1 VDTLDAQRPTSRSRA
16 PQPRSPRKPGGID
29 PALALVPLRAFLGIT
44 FVYAGL
50 QKLGDPGFFHAG
62 ATSYIGSQLH
72 AFATGTPGGFLLK
85 ATALHFPV
93 FAGACVALTE
103 IAVGLLV
110 LMGLMTRAAAAV
122 GLGLNLVLFLTASWN
137 THPYFLGS
145 DIVFVFAWLPF
156 VLAGA
161 AGQPALDH
169 VLAERSRRARAPA
182 RGGGRE
188 VAIDRRNLLAR
199 ALGATALGT
208 AILGGLAAATRGS
221 YRGATTSV
229 LSTHSGSGSPGHAA
243 STPKPAATASQGL
256 PSGAVSLGPAS
267 DLPAGQAAVY
277 PDPADGQPDVVVRL
291 SDGSLAAHSAVCTH
305 AGCQVS
311 YGQDSLVCPCHG
323 SVFNAQTGAVEQGPA
338 VDPLP
343 TRHVLEHGGRIYA
356 VPS

>member
-1 VDTLDAQRPTSRSRA
+1 VDTLDAQRPTSSRRA
-16 PQPRSPRKPGGID
+16 PAPRPPGGID
-29 PALALVPLRAFLGIT
+29 PALALVPLRVFLGIT

-50 QKLGDPGFFHAG
+50 QKLGDPGFFHPG
-62 ATSYIGSQLH
+62 APSYIGSQLH
-72 AFATGTPGGFLLK
+72 AFATGSPGGFLLR

-122 GLGLNLVLFLTASWN
+122 GLGLNLLLFLTSSWN

-169 VLAERSRRARAPA
+169 VLADRSRRARGPA
-182 RGGGRE
+182 RGGGGE
-188 VAIDRRNLLAR
+188 PAIDRRNLLVR

-208 AILGGLAAATRGS
+208 LVLGGVAAATRGG
-221 YRGATTSV
+221 YRGPAT
-229 LSTHSGSGSPGHAA
+229 STLTQHPGGASSGR
-243 STPKPAATASQGL
+243 AATGTPEPASGASRAL
-256 PSGAVSLGPAS
+256 PSGAVALGPAS

-277 PDPADGQPDVVVRL
+277 PDPADGQPDVVVRMT
-291 SDGSLAAHSAVCTH
+291 DGSLAAHSAICTH

-323 SVFNAQTGAVEQGPA
+323 SVFNARTGAVDQGPA

-343 TRHVLEHGGRIYA
+343 ARRVLERGGRIYA